1 MASQTRQF
9 KVADLL
15 QRIIADLLLKDLKN
29 PKVPLVSVAG
39 VEVSRDLSFAKVF
52 ISIFGADLGPEDL
65 TPQVIDKLNS
75 AKPFVRHVIAKQAA
89 LRIVPEIAFV
99 LDRTLEKGHHLSSLI
114 NKARQQD
121 QQDQQ
126 NQSDAPSE

>member
-65 TPQVIDKLNS
+65 TQQVIDRLNL
-75 AKPFVRHVIAKQAA
+75 AKGFVRHTIAKQAS

-99 LDRTLEKGHHLSSLI
+99 LDRTLEKGHQLSSLI
-114 NKARQQD
+114 AEARQKDND
-121 QQDQQ
+121 QQ
-126 NQSDAPSE
+126 